1 MKKCPRADGPRGGL
15 LFLYLYGSAETV
27 KKPVQP

>member
-1 MKKCPRADGPRGGL
+1 MKKCLRAVKSRGGL

-27 KKPVQP
+27 KKPAQP